1 MKISL
6 ETLKHIAHL
15 ARLEFSPDELSRFYE
30 QMVELLDHFARIS
43 ELDTEDVPPT
53 FGVLPLYN
61 VMREDKPGET
71 LKREEALMNAPEQEE
86 GFFKIPTILEGE
98 N

>member
-1 MKISL
+1 MKITL

-15 ARLEFSPDELSRFYE
+15 ARLEFSPEELSLFYE

-43 ELDTEDVPPT
+43 ELETEEVPPT
-53 FGVLPLYN
+53 YGVLPLFN
-61 VMREDKPGET
+61 VMREDEPGET
-71 LKREEALMNAPEQEE
+71 LKREEALMNAPDQED